1 MEEEPEKLTYKAQPK
16 EVKKKPGKCGV
27 KKKREKIRG
36 TGRQEI
42 TSISSTSGI
51 IFFFQFG

>member
-27 KKKREKIRG
+27 KKKRER
-36 TGRQEI
+36 REEN
-42 TSISSTSGI
+42 ISRRRHNWS
-51 IFFFQFG
+51 

>member
-27 KKKREKIRG
+27 KKKKREREEKR
-36 TGRQEI
+36 TFQEED
-42 TSISSTSGI
+42 I
-51 IFFFQFG
+51 IGVKWCYKVK

>member
-27 KKKREKIRG
+27 KKKRERE
-36 TGRQEI
+36 REEN
-42 TSISSTSGI
+42 ISRRRHNWS
-51 IFFFQFG
+51 